1 MENQSN
7 NILWMAEELDF
18 TLPKGAKQS
27 ELLAATEHFLD
38 MVAARGLRHCLYP
51 A

>member
-1 MENQSN
+1 MENQTE

-18 TLPKGAKQS
+18 TPLAENERS
-27 ELLAATEHFLD
+27 ELLAATEHFLG
-38 MVAARGLRHCLYP
+38 MVAADGLRHCLYP